1 MYVLTIPR
9 RLQEDRADE
18 ADRKWREAW
27 SRENYGQ
34 YHCPDSFV
42 DICWEF
48 DPAEAHSAL
57 SAPPPW
63 DTYKR
68 IVEHLREQ
76 PLPLDDERSLE
87 VYKGVRRGLLKE
99 PLTRRQY
106 AAVLADAARFIQSPR
121 AGDGLSAAMLL
132 GGLTQTLIPARLH
145 LSSPDERRRAGEVA
159 ALLVPAYERALAEL
173 SDAAQED
180 RLQIDKRG
188 AAYTLARAEF
198 CLGSAYEFAASV
210 AQDPAEKER
219 LRARAL
225 YMREWRPR

>member
-9 RLQEDRADE
+9 RMEEKRADE
-18 ADRKWREAW
+18 ADRRWREAR
-27 SRENYGQ
+27 SRENYGKN
-34 YHCPDSFV
+34 HCPDSFV

-48 DPAEAHSAL
+48 NPADAHSAL
-57 SAPPPW
+57 DAPPPW

-76 PLPLDDERSLE
+76 PLPLDDERGRE
-87 VYKGVRRGLLKE
+87 VYTGVRRGLLRE
-99 PLTRRQY
+99 PLTRRQQNT
-106 AAVLADAARFIQSPR
+106 VLADAKRFLESPR

-132 GGLTQTLIPARLH
+132 GGLTQTLLPVRLH
-145 LSSPDERRRAGEVA
+145 LSTPDERRLAGEVA

-219 LRARAL
+219 LRARSL